1 MIYSMT
7 GFGKAEANLFD
18 KKIAVEIRSLNSKT
32 LDINTR
38 LPSRYREMEAGIRK
52 QIAAGLQRGKID
64 FSLYYESTNGESASS
79 INTPVVRSYME
90 QLAHIA
96 TLEDQD
102 KLKIAMQLPDTLK
115 IDREALDPTEK
126 EQITALVQSV
136 VEQLTVYRSDEGKV
150 LQGDFEKRIAL
161 LTQQLQ
167 EIEQIDQAR
176 KQKIQEKLR
185 DAVDELTQKIDQ
197 NRFEQ
202 ELIYYLEKL
211 DITEEKVRL
220 NSHLNYFIETLE
232 KTQSQGKKLGFIAQE
247 IGREINTIGSKAND
261 ADLQKVVVQMKDELE
276 KIKEQLLNVL

>member
-52 QIAAGLQRGKID
+52 QIAAGLHRGKID

-79 INTPVVRSYME
+79 INSPVVRSYME

-96 TLEDQD
+96 TLEDQE

-126 EQITALVQSV
+126 ERITALVQSV

-185 DAVDELTQKIDQ
+185 DAVDELAQKIDQ